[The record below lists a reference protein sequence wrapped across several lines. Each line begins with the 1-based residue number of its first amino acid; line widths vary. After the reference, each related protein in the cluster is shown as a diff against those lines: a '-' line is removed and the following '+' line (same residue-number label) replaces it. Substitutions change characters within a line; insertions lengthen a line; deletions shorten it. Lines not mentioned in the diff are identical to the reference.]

1 MLLEWRLITRNMDIN
16 KKTYTI
22 DRSTLYSTKGKM
34 LDEIVLLN
42 IPKDT
47 DYYIESLII
56 DMLKIETEVPNEES

>member
-1 MLLEWRLITRNMDIN
+1 MDIN